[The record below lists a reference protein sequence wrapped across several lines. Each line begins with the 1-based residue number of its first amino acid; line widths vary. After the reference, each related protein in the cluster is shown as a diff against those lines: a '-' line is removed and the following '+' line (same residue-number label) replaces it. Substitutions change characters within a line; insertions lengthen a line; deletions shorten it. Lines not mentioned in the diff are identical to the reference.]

1 LLVYTS
7 YTYETTVL
15 ANRLAVLI
23 TVACSAFTVFAA
35 GPPVTVQVLS
45 EQIITR
51 LVRVNGTVTS
61 PRSATISASVAGL
74 ITELELD
81 AGDRVEQGSVLVQLD
96 PELAQLEAAAAS
108 ASVNSSETQLADARR
123 RLREAE
129 KLWRDKGIAESE
141 VKTLRAEVATDE
153 SDLLVASSQLRLR
166 EAIVAR
172 HTVRAPFG
180 GVVNRR
186 ITEIGEWVNR
196 GDGLVELVATDDLR
210 FDFPVPQEFYAALK
224 DNTRVELMLDAIPG
238 VVLQGKV
245 ITAVP
250 VQNADTRT
258 FMLRV
263 ETATETDLPITPGM
277 SARAT
282 LHLGT
287 GRKAVVI
294 PRDALLRKP
303 DGGTSVWVLDES
315 GSELLVH
322 ERSVKTGID
331 MGQNVEARSG
341 VTAGEKVVTRGN
353 EALRDGQTVR
363 LK

>member
-1 LLVYTS
+1 VPT
-7 YTYETTVL
+7 
-15 ANRLAVLI
+15 NRLIVLI
-23 TVACSAFTVFAA
+23 TAACGAFAAFAA
-35 GPPVTVQVLS
+35 GPPVTVQALS
-45 EQIITR
+45 EQAITR

-61 PRSATISASVAGL
+61 PRSATISTSVAGL
-74 ITELELD
+74 VTELDLD
-81 AGDRVEQGSVLVQLD
+81 AGDKVAQGDILVQLD

-108 ASVNSSETQLADARR
+108 ASVNSSEAQLADARR

-153 SDLLVASSQLRLR
+153 SDLLVARSQFSLR

-186 ITEIGEWVNR
+186 ITELGEWVNR
-196 GDGLVELVATDDLR
+196 GDGLVELVATQGLR
-210 FDFPVPQEFYAALK
+210 FEFPVPQEYYAALNS
-224 DNTRVELMLDAIPG
+224 NTPVELMLDAIPG
-238 VVLQGKV
+238 VALQGKV
-245 ITAVP
+245 VTAVP

-263 ETATETDLPITPGM
+263 ETATKTDLPITPGM
-277 SARAT
+277 SAGAT

-303 DGGTSVWVLDES
+303 DGGASVWVLDES
-315 GSELLVH
+315 GSEPVVR
-322 ERSVKTGID
+322 ERSVKTGVD
-331 MGQNVEARSG
+331 MGQDVEALSG
-341 VTAGEKVVTRGN
+341 VSAGEKVVTRGN
-353 EALRDGQTVR
+353 EALRDGQIVR

>member
-1 LLVYTS
+1 MLAHRLV
-7 YTYETTVL
+7 
-15 ANRLAVLI
+15 VLI
-23 TVACSAFTVFAA
+23 TAACSALSVLAA
-35 GPPVTVQVLS
+35 GPPVAVQTLA
-45 EQIITR
+45 EQTITR

-74 ITELELD
+74 VTELELD
-81 AGDRVEQGSVLVQLD
+81 AGDRVEQGGTLVQLD

-108 ASVNSSETQLADARR
+108 AGVKSSETQLADARR

-153 SDLLVASSQLRLR
+153 SDLLVATSQLRLR

-172 HTVRAPFG
+172 HTVNAPFG
-180 GVVNRR
+180 GVINRR
-186 ITEIGEWVNR
+186 ITELGEWVNR
-196 GDGLVELVATDDLR
+196 GDGLVELVATDNLR
-210 FDFPVPQEFYAALK
+210 FDFPVPQEFYATLK
-224 DNTRVELMLDAIPG
+224 DDTPVELMLDAIPG
-238 VVLQGKV
+238 AALSGRVV
-245 ITAVP
+245 TAVP
-250 VQNADTRT
+250 IKNADTRT

-263 ETATETDLPITPGM
+263 ETTQDTDLSITPGM

-282 LHLGT
+282 LHLGA

-315 GSELLVH
+315 GSEPVVH
-322 ERSVKTGID
+322 ERTVETGGN
-331 MGQNVEARSG
+331 MGQVVEARSG
-341 VTAGEKVVTRGN
+341 VSVGEKVVTHGN

-363 LK
+363 LQ

>member
-1 LLVYTS
+1 MLTH
-7 YTYETTVL
+7 
-15 ANRLAVLI
+15 RLIVLI
-23 TVACSAFTVFAA
+23 TAACSAFSVLAA
-35 GPPVTVQVLS
+35 GPPVAVQTLA
-45 EQIITR
+45 EQTITR

-61 PRSATISASVAGL
+61 PRSATISASVASL

-81 AGDRVEQGSVLVQLD
+81 AGDRVEQGSILVQLD
-96 PELAQLEAAAAS
+96 PELAQLEAASAS
-108 ASVNSSETQLADARR
+108 AAVTSNELQLADARR

-153 SDLLVASSQLRLR
+153 SELLVASSQLRLR

-186 ITEIGEWVNR
+186 ITELGEWVNR

-210 FDFPVPQEFYAALK
+210 FDFPVPQEFYTALK
-224 DNTRVELMLDAIPG
+224 DNTPVELMLDAIPG
-238 VVLQGKV
+238 TALRGQV

-250 VQNADTRT
+250 VKDADTRT
-258 FMLRV
+258 FMLRI
-263 ETATETDLPITPGM
+263 ETAEETDLPITPGM

-282 LHLGT
+282 LHLGS

-303 DGGTSVWVLDES
+303 DGGTSIWVVDES
-315 GSELLVH
+315 GSEPIVH
-322 ERSVKTGID
+322 ERTVEIGGD
-331 MGQNVEARSG
+331 MGQSVEARSG
-341 VTAGEKVVTRGN
+341 VSAGEKVVTRGN